1 MADSRSVV
9 RLRRAEKP
17 VHYTLQINSFSSLK
31 AAVAAS
37 NCDRYESQV
46 FNVGDGKTKCFHAM
60 KTEWGFENLVSLD
73 TFNVPSN
80 GFLVDDYCAFG
91 VDVFIMKF
99 DGKGEILSS
108 INQPENYK
116 FTWKFKDFSQLRQ
129 NRYESNA
136 FTVEN
141 YRWKISLY
149 PNGYSQASS
158 EYLSLFLALD
168 SVEELPSRFSS
179 VNFGYRRIRRKGVGR
194 ISYY

>member
-1 MADSRSVV
+1 MYLVTVEDEILTTTLEVNVFFTLLVYDS
-9 RLRRAEKP
+9 LEDEYLA
-17 VHYTLQINSFSSLK
+17 VH
-31 AAVAAS
+31 
-37 NCDRYESQV
+37 
-46 FNVGDGKTKCFHAM
+46 DGKTKCFHAM

-179 VNFGYRRIRRKGVGR
+179 VH
-194 ISYY
+194 